1 MFLAILKKQF
11 KISILLI
18 KSDRFLALIL
28 RSNQN
33 MMTVYTRRPID
44 GILLLDKPVGL
55 SSNAALQ
62 TVKRLYQARKA
73 GHTGSLDPLASGML
87 PLCLGEATKFSGLL
101 LNADKSYRF
110 VCRLGITTT
119 TGDAEGEVV
128 RTRPVGPLQP
138 ELVEAALARLRGEI
152 QQIPP
157 MYSAL
162 KHQGKRLYAL
172 ARQGVVVEREPRT
185 VLIHTL
191 RLLELEGERLSCE
204 LECSKG
210 TYVRTLAEDLGEL
223 LGCGAHIV
231 ELRRTGVAPYTAAQ
245 MITLAALQ
253 ERAQQGLAALD
264 EVLLPVDSA
273 IADWPAIYL
282 QGDAVHYVLSGQPV
296 WLPKAPSQG
305 WVRLY
310 EEPAQRFL
318 GIGEIL
324 DDGRIAP
331 RRLLSTHS

>member
-1 MFLAILKKQF
+1 
-11 KISILLI
+11 
-18 KSDRFLALIL
+18 
-28 RSNQN
+28 
-33 MMTVYTRRPID
+33 MTGRRQVD
-44 GILLLDKPVGL
+44 GVLLLDKPPGL

-62 TVKRLYQARKA
+62 IIKRLYQARKA

-110 VCRLGITTT
+110 KCRLGMTTT

-138 ELVEAALARLRGEI
+138 EMVEAALVRLCGEV

-162 KHQGKRLYAL
+162 KHQGQRLYVL
-172 ARQGVVVEREPRT
+172 ARQGKVVEREPRT
-185 VLIHTL
+185 VIIHTL
-191 RLLELEGERLSCE
+191 RLLALEGEFLSAE

-210 TYVRTLAEDLGEL
+210 TYVRTLVEALGEL

-231 ELRRTGVAPYTAAQ
+231 ELRRTGVTPYLAAP

-253 ERAQQGLAALD
+253 ERAQQGFAALD
-264 EVLLPVDSA
+264 AVLLSVDSA
-273 IADWPAIYL
+273 IADWPAIHL
-282 QGDAVHYVLSGQPV
+282 QGDVVHYLLSGQPV
-296 WLPKAPSQG
+296 WVPKAPSQG

-310 EEPAQRFL
+310 EAPVQRFL

-324 DDGRIAP
+324 DDGRVAP
-331 RRLLSTHS
+331 RRLLCTHS